1 MDSLLP
7 LGIMVVLYLVL
18 VKWVMPKLGIRG

>member
-7 LGIMVVLYLVL
+7 LGIMVVVYLVL
-18 VKWVMPKLGIRG
+18 VKIVLPRFGFHG